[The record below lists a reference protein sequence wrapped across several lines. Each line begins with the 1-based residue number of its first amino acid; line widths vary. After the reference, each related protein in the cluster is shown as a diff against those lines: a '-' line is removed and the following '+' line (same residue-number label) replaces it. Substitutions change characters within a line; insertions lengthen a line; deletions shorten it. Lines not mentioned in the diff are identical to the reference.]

1 MRCTVD
7 VEGRTIR
14 LHGDLDLASAPGFD
28 RAVAPL
34 TDLPGDIVIEMDG
47 VDFLDSSGL
56 RSVFDLAKAIEG
68 RGRVVVRRPT
78 PQARRVLEL
87 VRAELLVEVRPD

>member
-34 TDLPGDIVIEMDG
+34 TDLPEI
-47 VDFLDSSGL
+47 
-56 RSVFDLAKAIEG
+56 G
-68 RGRVVVRRPT
+68 RAHV
-78 PQARRVLEL
+78 
-87 VRAELLVEVRPD
+87 